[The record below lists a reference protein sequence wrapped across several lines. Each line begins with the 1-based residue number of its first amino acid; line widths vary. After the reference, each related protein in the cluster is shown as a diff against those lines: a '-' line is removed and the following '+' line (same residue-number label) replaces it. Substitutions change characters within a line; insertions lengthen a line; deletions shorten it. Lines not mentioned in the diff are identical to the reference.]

1 MTQLCLIDPRQSP
14 IATAEMLDDAGLRAA
29 IATVRTRSGV
39 DPALLWPYVER
50 LPEIGKRPAWA
61 VDDYGRRFVVVGRTV
76 FGISDLA
83 ILSAKIR
90 TAATEAFTRLDAAA
104 A

>member
-1 MTQLCLIDPRQSP
+1 MQLSLIDPWESL
-14 IATAEMLDDAGLRAA
+14 IATREMLDDAGLRAA

-61 VDDYGRRFVVVGRTV
+61 VDDYGRRFAVWGARC
-76 FGISDLA
+76 
-83 ILSAKIR
+83 SA
-90 TAATEAFTRLDAAA
+90 
-104 A
+104 